1 MKKSNFIPWR
11 RTENGVKMTL
21 IQIIDTFTFYG
32 ADVILLAW
40 LTNVTVYLLKIS
52 VLKKMQKKLLTFV
65 PFITGTVLYAAYAA
79 VRNLSFTYIFANYT
93 QILEHGLSVGAVST
107 LLYVIYEQFVRQDK
121 SLTAREGVIKALIA
135 GFVPTDK
142 QERTAKLI
150 AEAVAKDVTGSGAER
165 AAEILFNNSGEDVS
179 EKEIALLSKLIIEAL
194 SGLHE

>member
-1 MKKSNFIPWR
+1 
-11 RTENGVKMTL
+11 MTL

-40 LTNVTVYLLKIS
+40 LTNITVYLLKIS
-52 VLKKMQKKLLTFV
+52 VFKKMQKKLLTFV

-150 AEAVAKDVTGSGAER
+150 AEAT
-165 AAEILFNNSGEDVS
+165 
-179 EKEIALLSKLIIEAL
+179 LSAPTSRAL
-194 SGLHE
+194 STLKFIPDFSPGANINGLKPRYKPHIWAMV